1 MVQGTAK
8 NVRNQAESAE
18 DMKGRAN
25 MMWKCGSLSFI
36 FIHPP
41 EDLKQILKLK
51 SSVVLT
57 LKYFA
62 LLLFHCCSSHPNI
75 CIQTNA
81 DFYATTPVLL
91 LRANL
96 GRYA

>member
-1 MVQGTAK
+1 MVPGTAK
-8 NVRNQAESAE
+8 NVRNHAESAE

-75 CIQTNA
+75 RI
-81 DFYATTPVLL
+81 YV
-91 LRANL
+91 
-96 GRYA
+96 